1 VHSRIP
7 ATKPEQK
14 HHLDL
19 AQSTQPNR
27 VHPAVI
33 MAEHAQPNQEL
44 EAILKT
50 LASLSQQ
57 QPSPPQHPHPTHASA
72 QNSSEFQDGQFKPS
86 SERIAAKHSY
96 SDPRLMNP
104 SAQQRQPPFPPVP
117 QARSSTPTIDPATIT
132 EWKQGLRC
140 VIKVAAQNPNFAA
153 SVRKVQKRNLAV
165 TCPITHAVC
174 S

>member
-1 VHSRIP
+1 
-7 ATKPEQK
+7 
-14 HHLDL
+14 
-19 AQSTQPNR
+19 
-27 VHPAVI
+27 

-57 QPSPPQHPHPTHASA
+57 QTLPPQHPQTTHASA
-72 QNSSEFQDGQFKPS
+72 QNPSDFQDGQFKSS
-86 SERIAAKHSY
+86 SERIAANHPY
-96 SDPRLMNP
+96 SDPRRINP
-104 SAQQRQPPFPPVP
+104 PAQQRQTLLPVP

-153 SVRKVQKRNLAV
+153 SVRKVQKRILAV
-165 TCPITHAVC
+165 ACPITHALC

>member
-1 VHSRIP
+1 
-7 ATKPEQK
+7 
-14 HHLDL
+14 
-19 AQSTQPNR
+19 
-27 VHPAVI
+27 

-57 QPSPPQHPHPTHASA
+57 QTLPPQHPQTTHASA
-72 QNSSEFQDGQFKPS
+72 QNPSDFQDGQFKSS
-86 SERIAAKHSY
+86 SERIAASHPY
-96 SDPRLMNP
+96 SDSRLINP
-104 SAQQRQPPFPPVP
+104 PTQQRQTSLLPVP

-153 SVRKVQKRNLAV
+153 SVRKVQKRILAV
-165 TCPITHAVC
+165 ACLITHALF